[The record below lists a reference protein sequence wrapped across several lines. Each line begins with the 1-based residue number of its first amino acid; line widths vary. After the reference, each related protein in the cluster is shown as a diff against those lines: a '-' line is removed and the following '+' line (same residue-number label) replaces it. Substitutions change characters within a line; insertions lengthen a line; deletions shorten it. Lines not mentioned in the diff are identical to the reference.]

1 MVNPYQ
7 HSSGKKAT
15 LLVVI
20 AFFAYYLA
28 TAMALP
34 YGAGPD
40 YDAHFDG
47 ARFIFSEGRLA
58 VLPEDASKL
67 HITAYGST
75 RVLRPPLSYL
85 VAAAAAHSLAWTG
98 IELQILFRAG
108 SALLCAL
115 TLGLIFA
122 ALNRYLNNRWLALG
136 GVLLVGL
143 LPQFAFIASHLNDD
157 SAAIF
162 SVTFLIYCLI
172 RLLRDPVKPSLVLL
186 TGVAIGLVIL
196 SKFTAWVFLPV
207 TGLALVLFARPEAGR
222 WIFSIVLLGVGIIL
236 GGGWWIGFNI
246 WHYGWNDPL
255 LFNIGETLST
265 QYLTVDPDRVR
276 SFAKE
281 GISLAD
287 LILRNYDHFLD
298 ETLVASI
305 GNLDWLRLRLGLPQ
319 YLLYTTV
326 LVIGAV
332 YVPVRWLGVLLATIR
347 GVRSND
353 PRKLLFESLL
363 FLAIVF
369 QFFAYTLYEWI
380 KEIQIQGKYLLP
392 VLLCPVVL
400 FFACIDSICA
410 SETFRRWRPLLVF
423 GSTLR
428 AVRVP
433 VLPVITISIIFAV
446 HMDALRRFVIPYYDP
461 PAKVLGLGE
470 GFRQLDLTAATSIL
484 ITENIELTIDESGW
498 HMLTTSN
505 DGQIHF
511 APSVC
516 EYFQTNNILKINM
529 RSDGP
534 GILQFF
540 WSDGGRFVDKMGQSS
555 ITTKFEPGENSL
567 VLPVGTG
574 KCKRLRLDPTN
585 VGGQKILLRSLSVAP
600 LSITRWPYYFRIF
613 RSRSNGH

>member
-1 MVNPYQ
+1 LVNPQSDY
-7 HSSGKKAT
+7 SAKKGA
-15 LLVVI
+15 LLV
-20 AFFAYYLA
+20 FFAFLVYYLA

-47 ARFIFSEGRLA
+47 AHFIYAEGRLA

-67 HITAYGST
+67 HFTAYGST
-75 RVLRPPLSYL
+75 RALRPPLSYL
-85 VAAAAAHSLAWTG
+85 VAAAAAKTLSWTG
-98 IELQILFRAG
+98 IDLQILFRAG

-115 TLGLIFA
+115 TLSLIFA

-172 RLLRDPVKPSLVLL
+172 RLLREPVDPTIALL
-186 TGVAIGLVIL
+186 TGTAIGFVLL

-207 TGLALVLFARPEAGR
+207 AGLVLVLFARPPAGQ
-222 WIFSIVLLGVGIIL
+222 WLLSIMLVGVGIML

-246 WHYGWNDPL
+246 WHYGWADPL
-255 LFNIGETLST
+255 LFNIGQTIST
-265 QYLTVDPDRVR
+265 QYLSVDPERVR

-281 GISLAD
+281 GVSLAD
-287 LILRNYDHFLD
+287 LILRNYNHFLD

-332 YVPVRWLGVLLATIR
+332 YVPVRWLSFLFSTIR
-347 GVRSND
+347 GARSVD
-353 PRKLLFESLL
+353 LKRLLFESLL
-363 FLAIVF
+363 FLAIVL
-369 QFFAYTLYEWI
+369 QFVAYTLYEWI

-392 VLLCPVVL
+392 ILMCPVVL
-400 FFACIDSICA
+400 FCACVDTIGA
-410 SETFRRWRPLLVF
+410 SPVFKQWRPLLVF
-423 GSTLR
+423 GSTVR
-428 AVRVP
+428 AIRMP
-433 VLPVITISIIFAV
+433 ILPVITIGLIFAV
-446 HMDALRRFVIPYYDP
+446 HIDALRRFVIPYYHP

-470 GFRQLDLTAATSIL
+470 GFRHLDLTTATPIL
-484 ITENIELTIDESGW
+484 DTQNIELTIDESGW
-498 HMLTTSN
+498 HMQTTSN

-516 EYFQTNNILKINM
+516 KYFQTNNILKIDM

-540 WSDGGRFVDKMGQSS
+540 WSDGGRFVDRMGQSS
-555 ITTKFEPGENSL
+555 MTTKFERGENSL

-574 KCKRLRLDPTN
+574 QCKRLRLDPTN
-585 VGGQKILLRSLSVAP
+585 VSGQKILLRSFSIAP
-600 LSITRWPYYFRIF
+600 LKIIRWPYYFRIF
-613 RSRSNGH
+613 SSSTDYR